1 MPEDTRSIGRPNRES
16 RKPGSDTTVMSCLNA
31 GEPDVTLI
39 LDLDGVIRDASLSV
53 AIAGG
58 ASADAQSEA
67 MRDWVGKPWADTV
80 GGIGGDA
87 VRRMVE
93 DARATG
99 VSAFRQVTQRFPGGL
114 ELPIEYTTVRL
125 GGKAGLIA
133 IGKNLQAVAELQSR
147 LIAAQHAREQDYWK
161 LREIETRSRLL
172 FDASNEAVLLVK
184 AENLRIVEANPAAIR
199 ALGLAPGW
207 EFLRE
212 IVPRQ
217 QEPFQAMLQRVRQL
231 GRAPG
236 MMVHIGPNRE
246 PWVVRASLMTAGPG
260 PVYLLQ
266 LGPAGGVQPDAPRPP
281 SLPFEDIIDRL
292 PEGFVLI
299 DHQGVIRRAN
309 RAFLDLVQLA
319 GAGSVVGER
328 LGRWLSHP
336 GANLT
341 VLLAN
346 VHRHGAVRMFS
357 TTLQGELGIDTE
369 VEVAAVG
376 NAESKPHYFG
386 VLIRDA
392 SRGAASMADEGH
404 LRTALSA
411 ITEQIGKSPL
421 LELVRKTSA
430 AVERHCIEIALC
442 RSDGNRTAAAE
453 LLGLSRQSLYAK
465 LNRYGF
471 DAACS
476 PHPDDSD

>member
-1 MPEDTRSIGRPNRES
+1 MS
-16 RKPGSDTTVMSCLNA
+16 RLNA

-39 LDLDGVIRDASLSV
+39 LDLDGVIRDASLSS
-53 AIAGG
+53 AIPG
-58 ASADAQSEA
+58 AVSGEGTRA
-67 MRDWVGKPWADTV
+67 WVGRPWADTV
-80 GGIGGDA
+80 GEVGGDA

-93 DARATG
+93 DARAIG
-99 VSAFRQVTQRFPGGL
+99 VSAFRQITQRFPSGL

-125 GGKAGLIA
+125 GGRAGLIA
-133 IGKNLQAVAELQSR
+133 IGKNLQAIAELQTR

-184 AENLRIVEANPAAIR
+184 AETLRIVEANPAAIR

-212 IVPRQ
+212 IAPKE
-217 QEPFQAMLQRVRQL
+217 QEPFQSMLFRVRQQ

-236 MMVHIGPNRE
+236 MMVHIGPDRD
-246 PWVVRASLMTAGPG
+246 PWVVRASLMAAGPG
-260 PVYLLQ
+260 PVFLLQ
-266 LGPAGGVQPDAPRPP
+266 LGPAGSTSPGTPRPAA
-281 SLPFEDIIDRL
+281 LPVEDIIDRL
-292 PEGFVLI
+292 PEGFVVV

-309 RAFLDLVQLA
+309 RSFLDMVQFGA
-319 GAGSVVGER
+319 AGSVVGER

-346 VHRHGAVRMFS
+346 VHRHAAVRMFS
-357 TTLQGELGIDTE
+357 TTLHGDLGIDTE
-369 VEVAAVG
+369 VEISAVG
-376 NAESKPHYFG
+376 NADTKPQYFG

-392 SRGAASMADEGH
+392 SRMASALDDEAY
-404 LRTALSA
+404 LRTALNA

-421 LELVRKTSA
+421 LDLVRKTSA
-430 AVERHCIEIALC
+430 AVERHCIEAALR
-442 RSDGNRTAAAE
+442 RSEGNRTAAAE
-453 LLGLSRQSLYAK
+453 ILGLSRQSLYAK
-465 LNRYGF
+465 LSRYGF
-471 DAACS
+471 DSVS
-476 PHPDDSD
+476 PPPLDDSE

>member
-1 MPEDTRSIGRPNRES
+1 MPEDARPIGRSHRDA
-16 RKPGSDTTVMSCLNA
+16 RKPADDTTVMSRLNA

-39 LDLDGVIRDASLSV
+39 LDLDGVIRDASLSS
-53 AIAGG
+53 AIAGVLSG
-58 ASADAQSEA
+58 EGTRA
-67 MRDWVGKPWADTV
+67 WVGRPWADTV
-80 GGIGGDA
+80 GEVGGDA

-93 DARATG
+93 DARAIG
-99 VSAFRQVTQRFPGGL
+99 VSAFRQVTQRFPSGL

-125 GGKAGLIA
+125 GGRAGLIA
-133 IGKNLQAVAELQSR
+133 IGKNLQAIAELQTR

-212 IVPRQ
+212 IAPKE
-217 QEPFQAMLQRVRQL
+217 QEPFQAMLFRVRQQ

-236 MMVHIGPNRE
+236 MMVHIGPDRD
-246 PWVVRASLMTAGPG
+246 PWLVRASLMAAGPG
-260 PVYLLQ
+260 PVFLLQ
-266 LGPAGGVQPDAPRPP
+266 LGPAGSPQSGEARPAA
-281 SLPFEDIIDRL
+281 LPVEDIIDRL
-292 PEGFVLI
+292 PDGFVMV

-309 RAFLDLVQLA
+309 RSFLDLVQF
-319 GAGSVVGER
+319 GSGGSVVGER
-328 LGRWLSHP
+328 LGRWLSQP

-346 VHRHGAVRMFS
+346 VHRYGAARMFS
-357 TTLQGELGIDTE
+357 TTLHGDLGIDTE
-369 VEVAAVG
+369 VEISAVG
-376 NAESKPHYFG
+376 NTESKPQYFG

-392 SRGAASMADEGH
+392 SRSAS
-404 LRTALSA
+404 ALDNEPYLHSA
-411 ITEQIGKSPL
+411 LHAMTEQIGKSPL
-421 LELVRKTSA
+421 LELVRKISA
-430 AVERHCIEIALC
+430 AVERHCIEEALR
-442 RSDGNRTAAAE
+442 RSEGNRTAAAE

-465 LNRYGF
+465 LSRYGF
-471 DAACS
+471 ESAS
-476 PHPDDSD
+476 TPLPDDSE

>member
-1 MPEDTRSIGRPNRES
+1 MPEDPRSIGRPHRDTS
-16 RKPGSDTTVMSCLNA
+16 KPGGDTTLMSRLNA

-39 LDLDGVIRDASLSV
+39 LDLDGVIRDASLSS
-53 AIAGG
+53 AISG
-58 ASADAQSEA
+58 AASTAPLGEA
-67 MRDWVGKPWADTV
+67 MRDWVGRAWADTV
-80 GGIGGDA
+80 GEVGGDA

-93 DARATG
+93 DARAIG
-99 VSAFRQVTQRFPGGL
+99 VSAFRQVTQRFPNGL

-217 QEPFQAMLQRVRQL
+217 QEPFQAMLLRVRQQ

-236 MMVHIGPNRE
+236 MMVHIGPNRD

-260 PVYLLQ
+260 PVFLLQ
-266 LGPAGGVQPDAPRPP
+266 LGPAGGAQPDAPRPP
-281 SLPFEDIIDRL
+281 ALPFEDIIDRL
-292 PEGFVLI
+292 PEGFVLV

-309 RAFLDLVQLA
+309 RAFLDLVQL
-319 GAGSVVGER
+319 GTTGPVVGER
-328 LGRWLSHP
+328 LGRWLSRP

-357 TTLQGELGIDTE
+357 TTIQGELGIETE
-369 VEVAAVG
+369 VEISAVG
-376 NAESKPHYFG
+376 NTESKPQYFG
-386 VLIRDA
+386 ILIRDT
-392 SRGAASMADEGH
+392 SRGSASLENEVH
-404 LRTALSA
+404 LRTALNA
-411 ITEQIGKSPL
+411 LTEQIGKSPL

-430 AVERHCIEIALC
+430 AVERHCIEIALR

-471 DAACS
+471 DAAS
-476 PHPDDSD
+476 GPHPDDRE

>member
-1 MPEDTRSIGRPNRES
+1 MS
-16 RKPGSDTTVMSCLNA
+16 RLNA

-39 LDLDGVIRDASLSV
+39 LDLDGIIRDASLSV
-53 AIAGG
+53 AISGAAAAPDFAAAGQAEAPHG
-58 ASADAQSEA
+58 RPLRAEA
-67 MRDWVGKPWADTV
+67 MRDWVGRPWAETV
-80 GGIGGDA
+80 GDVGGDA
-87 VRRMVE
+87 VRRMLE
-93 DARATG
+93 DARAIG
-99 VSAFRQVTQRFPGGL
+99 VSAFRQVTQRFPSGL

-184 AENLRIVEANPAAIR
+184 AETLRIVEANPAAIR
-199 ALGLAPGW
+199 TLGLAPGW

-212 IVPRQ
+212 IAPKQ
-217 QEPFQAMLQRVRQL
+217 QEPFQAMLLRVRQQ

-236 MMVHIGPNRE
+236 MMVHIGPNRD
-246 PWVVRASLMTAGPG
+246 PWVVRASLMAGGPG
-260 PVYLLQ
+260 PCSCCSSAPP
-266 LGPAGGVQPDAPRPP
+266 GRPARRRARPR
-281 SLPFEDIIDRL
+281 LPFEDIIDRL

-309 RAFLDLVQLA
+309 HAFLDLVQL
-319 GAGSVVGER
+319 GTAGSVVGER
-328 LGRWLSHP
+328 LGRWLSRP
-336 GANLT
+336 GANLA

-346 VHRHGAVRMFS
+346 LHRHGAVRMFS

-369 VEVAAVG
+369 VEVSAVG
-376 NAESKPHYFG
+376 NAEVKPQYFG

-392 SRGAASMADEGH
+392 SRGASSMEDEGH
-404 LRTALSA
+404 LRTALNA

-421 LELVRKTSA
+421 LDLVRRTSS
-430 AVERHCIEIALC
+430 AVERHCIDIALR
-442 RSDGNRTAAAE
+442 RSEGNRTAAAE

-471 DAACS
+471 DAASS
-476 PHPDDSD
+476 PHPDDSE

>member
-1 MPEDTRSIGRPNRES
+1 MS
-16 RKPGSDTTVMSCLNA
+16 RLNA

-39 LDLDGVIRDASLSV
+39 LDLDGVIRDASLSS
-53 AIAGG
+53 AILGSISG
-58 ASADAQSEA
+58 EA
-67 MRDWVGKPWADTV
+67 MRDWVGRPWADTV
-80 GGIGGDA
+80 GAVGGDA

-93 DARATG
+93 DARAIG
-99 VSAFRQVTQRFPGGL
+99 VSAFRQVTQRFPSGL

-133 IGKNLQAVAELQSR
+133 IGKNLQAIAELQSR

-199 ALGLAPGW
+199 VLGLAPGW

-212 IVPRQ
+212 IAPRE
-217 QEPFQAMLQRVRQL
+217 QENFQAMLFRVRQQ

-236 MMVHIGPNRE
+236 MMVHLGPSRD
-246 PWVVRASLMTAGPG
+246 PWVVRASLMAAGPG
-260 PVYLLQ
+260 PAFLLQ
-266 LGPAGGVQPDAPRPP
+266 FGPAGSAQPGEPRPAA
-281 SLPFEDIIDRL
+281 LPLEDIIDRL
-292 PEGFVLI
+292 PEGFVVV

-309 RAFLDLVQLA
+309 RAFLDLVQLGA
-319 GAGSVVGER
+319 AGSVVGER

-346 VHRHGAVRMFS
+346 VHRHGAVRTFS
-357 TTLQGELGIDTE
+357 TTLQGDLGSETE
-369 VEVAAVG
+369 VEISAVG
-376 NAESKPHYFG
+376 NDEKKPLYFG
-386 VLIRDA
+386 VLIRDTSRSA
-392 SRGAASMADEGH
+392 SALDEEGY
-404 LRTALSA
+404 LRTALTA

-421 LELVRKTSA
+421 LDLVRKTSA
-430 AVERHCIEIALC
+430 AVERHCIEAALR

-471 DAACS
+471 DGASS
-476 PHPDDSD
+476 PLPDDSE